1 MEEIKMIDRITK
13 DIIVLQ
19 DLNYI
24 INKIVLPIKS
34 IKTIQLEFIDKW
46 EVFIWE
52 IYSVKIE
59 ASEDNNAR
67 IEMRY

>member
-1 MEEIKMIDRITK
+1 
-13 DIIVLQ
+13 LQ

>member
-34 IKTIQLEFIDKW
+34 IKTIQLEFIDK
-46 EVFIWE
+46 
-52 IYSVKIE
+52 
-59 ASEDNNAR
+59 
-67 IEMRY
+67 